1 MNFDIFIIFT
11 ALFTFDHLFVKNHIR
26 YIYLIVSWLFSLLR
40 TDFVIYLNYTVQ
52 QSLEKQEFRN
62 LEFKRQQMEN
72 HWKTIRNFWQYYYYK
87 KLDF

>member
-1 MNFDIFIIFT
+1 MSDSQ
-11 ALFTFDHLFVKNHIR
+11 LFVFFTKDYFHKLILW
-26 YIYLIVSWLFSLLR
+26 YIW
-40 TDFVIYLNYTVQ
+40 NTVQ